1 MRSSSLVLLIG
12 ALGWACSDSS
22 APGFIL
28 DVNPDSLVMFRNQVS
43 QLTARLL
50 DAEGY
55 PEPGIPISFESADT
69 AIVKVGQTGQVQS
82 SSTVGRTTIRISGGG
97 ATVNVPVHVRAFPSG
112 ILISPTDTLIRDGVS
127 LQYRAAVID
136 EVGDTMPDAL
146 VSWHSSNET
155 VATVSS
161 TGLATTKTTAGTTVI
176 SAQAG
181 SLVGTSMLRVGI
193 PGVPTEVTVTPADT
207 TIQLGASLQLT
218 ASSRDAF
225 GDVVSSLSVVWA
237 SESSSVATVSGGGLV
252 HSEGVTGTAVIRA
265 TNGAASGTATVT
277 ALDSAFLA
285 RQRVFGIHKAAAIS
299 VNNVAYMSSDTT
311 FAEPGTIVRANL
323 PSRTFGQGVPVGI
336 GPTKIAFNSL
346 GTRAYV
352 TNQFSTSV
360 SVLDVTAQATI
371 DLIPVGFRPIGV
383 LVAPGDSMLWVGR
396 ESSVDV
402 IRLATKQ
409 VVTGFVVGGT
419 GYAAVIAQDT
429 LLYVSMYNAH
439 TVIEFN
445 LRTTTQGR
453 VLTVGGFPQALAVS
467 PDGKELY
474 IENRDGYVQFWD
486 LVTGLQIDSLPLSTE
501 PQELCGMA
509 RRPSNGLLYVTS
521 CWPTSRLY
529 VIDPVTRRLVH
540 SAIIG
545 GVARDVAFNSDGSIG
560 IIPNEWGW
568 VDFIK

>member
-1 MRSSSLVLLIG
+1 MRHSWLLLIAG
-12 ALGWACSDSS
+12 LGWACGDSS

-28 DVNPDSLVMFRNQVS
+28 DVNPDSVVMFRNTVS

-50 DAEGY
+50 DAEGH
-55 PEPGIPISFESADT
+55 PEPGFAISFESADT
-69 AIVKVGQTGQVQS
+69 AIVKVGQTGLVQS
-82 SSTVGRTTIRISGGG
+82 RSTVGRTTIHISGGG
-97 ATVNVPVHVRAFPSG
+97 ATLNVPVQVRGVPSG
-112 ILISPTDTLIRDGVS
+112 ILMSPTDTLIRDGVS

-136 EVGDTMPDAL
+136 EIGDTMPDAL
-146 VSWHSSNET
+146 VSWQSSDT
-155 VATVSS
+155 TIATVSG
-161 TGLATTKTTAGTTVI
+161 TGLATTKTTAGTTMI
-176 SAQAG
+176 SAKAG
-181 SLVGTSMLRVGI
+181 ALVGPSILRVGI

-207 TIQLGASLQLT
+207 TIQLGTSLQLT

-225 GDVVSSLSVVWA
+225 GDLVSSLSVVWA
-237 SESSSVATVSGGGLV
+237 SESSSVATVSAGGLV
-252 HSEGVTGTAVIRA
+252 HSEGPTGTAVIRA
-265 TNGAASGTATVT
+265 TNGAASGIATVT

-285 RQRVFGIHKAAAIS
+285 RKLVFGIHRAAAIS

-311 FAEPGTIVRANL
+311 FASPGTIVRADL

-336 GPTKIAFNSL
+336 GPTAIAFNSL

-360 SVLDVTAQATI
+360 SVIDVTAQATI
-371 DLIPVGFRPIGV
+371 DLIPVGFRPIAV

-402 IRLATKQ
+402 IRLVSKQ
-409 VVTGFVVGGT
+409 LVTGFVVGGT
-419 GYAAVIAQDT
+419 GYGTVIAQDT

-453 VLTVGGFPQALAVS
+453 IFTVGGLPQALAVS
-467 PDGKELY
+467 PDGQELY

-486 LVTGLQIDSLPLSTE
+486 LVTGAQIDSLPLSTE
-501 PQELCGMA
+501 PQALSGMA

-521 CWPTSRLY
+521 TRRLY
-529 VIDPVTRRLVH
+529 VIDPVTRSLVY
-540 SAIIG
+540 SALIG
-545 GVARDVAFNSDGSIG
+545 GIAGDVAFNSDGSIG
-560 IIPNEWGW
+560 IIPNQWGW